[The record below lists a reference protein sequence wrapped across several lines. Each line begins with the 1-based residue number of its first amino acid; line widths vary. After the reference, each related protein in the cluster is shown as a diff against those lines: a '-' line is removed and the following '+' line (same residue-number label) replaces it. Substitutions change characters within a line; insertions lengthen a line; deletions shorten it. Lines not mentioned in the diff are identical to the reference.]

1 MELFERNFFK
11 TLIIKNS
18 FRGKTRIMSL
28 PGGIIHCSGGI
39 VVVGRKVGN
48 VSFSSQGR

>member
-1 MELFERNFFK
+1 MNFFK

-39 VVVGRKVGN
+39 VVVGRKVGS